1 MPTPDDAPIDD
12 GSADND
18 APSSPWGASPRGRE
32 GAGPGGREGPS
43 PGGREGASPD
53 GPEGKRDRAPVAPD
67 PAFAAEVERLIAPHL
82 SALPGLEAAPDD
94 LATQLGGFCAGLL
107 AANATIN
114 LTGLKSAEDMAF
126 GHVLDSLIALPLI
139 GDRGTLLDLGSGCG
153 VPGVPFALAQ
163 PARKVLL
170 CESRARK
177 SEALAGLVSG
187 LELGPRVSVL
197 HDRAETWLVE
207 QKVDTVVARA
217 VGRVGKLLEFLSPVR
232 HGFKRLVLLKGPS
245 VDAELDEVAEQ
256 LPTLGF
262 ELEQRVDAQLPEE
275 RGARVLLVFKP
286 LKRDRDSRRR
296 KYGKRR

>member
-1 MPTPDDAPIDD
+1 MPTSDDAPTD
-12 GSADND
+12 D
-18 APSSPWGASPRGRE
+18 APPAGAASARE
-32 GAGPGGREGPS
+32 RTLGP
-43 PGGREGASPD
+43 
-53 GPEGKRDRAPVAPD
+53 PD

-82 SALPGLEAAPDD
+82 GELPGLEAAPSD
-94 LATQLGGFCAGLL
+94 LAAQLAGFCAGLL

-139 GDRGTLLDLGSGCG
+139 GTSGTLLDLGSGCG
-153 VPGVPFALAQ
+153 VPGVPFGLAQ
-163 PARKVLL
+163 PEREVLL

-177 SEALAGLVSG
+177 SEALAGLVDTLG
-187 LELGPRVSVL
+187 LAPRISVL

-207 QKVDTVVARA
+207 HKVDTVVARA

-245 VDAELDEVAEQ
+245 VDAELDEVQLE

-262 ELEQRVDAQLPEE
+262 ELVKRVDAQLPED

-286 LKRDRDSRRR
+286 LKRDRNSRRR